1 MNIINPNDLVFTLTY
16 QSNPKN
22 HFIKSNR
29 IPQKYDY
36 FAELKRCIASIR
48 YWYPNAEIYVHSD
61 IEIEIDANVIVKP
74 FENKFNDSYGFTN
87 IYESGILFQNIQKP
101 KLHIDLDM
109 MLVRPLPT
117 FEFEFNTLL
126 GIYNQKDF
134 KCQRNPKFGSKL
146 AETDF
151 ILTTQQSTFY
161 TDYLEAYPKV
171 IKLLKNEDPY
181 DYEEFVA
188 DFLISKGSIS
198 TISNYEIGTGF
209 QETDFI
215 PYFFHSH
222 IPLPQ

>member
-1 MNIINPNDLVFTLTY
+1 MNIINPNDLAFALTY

-22 HFIKSNR
+22 HNIRSNR

-48 YWYPNAEIYVHSD
+48 YWYSNAEIYVHSD
-61 IEIEIDANVIVKP
+61 TMINVDAEVIVKQ

-87 IYESGILFQNIQKP
+87 IYESGILFSKLNKNL
-101 KLHIDLDM
+101 LHIDLDM
-109 MLVRPLPT
+109 VLARPLPI
-117 FEFEFNTLL
+117 FEIEFNTLI
-126 GIYNQKDF
+126 GVYNFKDF
-134 KCQRNPKFGSKL
+134 KCQRNPKFGKFL

-151 ILTTQQSTFY
+151 ILTTLESTFY
-161 TDYLEAYPKV
+161 TDYFNAYPKV
-171 IKLLKNEDPY
+171 IKLLKNADPY

-222 IPLPQ
+222 IPLT

>member
-1 MNIINPNDLVFTLTY
+1 MNLINPNDLAFTLTY

-22 HFIKSNR
+22 HNIRSNR

-61 IEIEIDANVIVKP
+61 IMINVDAKVIVKQ
-74 FENKFNDSYGFTN
+74 FENNFKDLYGFTS
-87 IYESGILFQNIQKP
+87 IYESGILFSKLNKNL
-101 KLHIDLDM
+101 LHIDLDM
-109 MLVRPLPT
+109 MLVRPLPI

-126 GIYNQKDF
+126 GIYNIKDF
-134 KCQRNPKFGSKL
+134 KCQRNPKFGKFL

-151 ILTTQQSTFY
+151 ILTTPQSTFY
-161 TDYLEAYPKV
+161 TDYFEAYPKV
-171 IKLLKNEDPY
+171 IKLLKNDDPY

-222 IPLPQ
+222 IPLSR